1 MGCLFHPRSLA
12 PEGGAPAYVD
22 VTSIA
27 GWRGELTYP
36 SSSGWHLVQGAFV
49 LLPKRTTELGTPKYD
64 LVGKVH
70 MSEQPVSHRN
80 EGTVM
85 QRDCWRKPQAPHR
98 LG

>member
-64 LVGKVH
+64 LVGKVQ
-70 MSEQPVSHRN
+70 MS
-80 EGTVM
+80 
-85 QRDCWRKPQAPHR
+85 
-98 LG
+98 